1 MSEHSLLPRA
11 PVAGPMSRP
20 VHNPG
25 TRSNSMYRIRL
36 GLVGLSAIAAIVFAA
51 SAGISSHAR
60 ENSQSASGETLSVLG
75 VAPKMEKDAPDP
87 AAEAADPGE
96 PR

>member
-1 MSEHSLLPRA
+1 
-11 PVAGPMSRP
+11 
-20 VHNPG
+20 
-25 TRSNSMYRIRL
+25 MYRIRL
-36 GLVGLSAIAAIVFAA
+36 GLIGLTAIGAIVFAA

-60 ENSQSASGETLSVLG
+60 ESGESASGETLSVLG

-87 AAEAADPGE
+87 AAEAADQGE